1 MWNWLSCYLTG
12 RHDFAV
18 TCESNSVYLRCNHCG
33 KRSNGWDVRVNKQVM
48 VSLAAAEP
56 KRQPQRRR
64 A

>member
-18 TCESNSVYLRCNHCG
+18 TCESDSVYLRCNHCG
-33 KRSNGWDVRVNKQVM
+33 KRSNGWDVRVSKPV
-48 VSLAAAEP
+48 VVALTADP

>member
-18 TCESNSVYLRCNHCG
+18 TCESDAVYLRCNHCG
-33 KRSNGWDVRVNKQVM
+33 KRSNGWDVRVNKQVL
-48 VSLAAAEP
+48 VALAAQP
-56 KRQPQRRR
+56 KRPQPQRRR

>member
-1 MWNWLSCYLTG
+1 MWYWLSCYLTG

-18 TCESNSVYLRCNHCG
+18 TCASDSVYLRCNHCG
-33 KRSNGWDVRVNKQVM
+33 KRSNGWDVRVSKQV
-48 VSLAAAEP
+48 VVALAPDP